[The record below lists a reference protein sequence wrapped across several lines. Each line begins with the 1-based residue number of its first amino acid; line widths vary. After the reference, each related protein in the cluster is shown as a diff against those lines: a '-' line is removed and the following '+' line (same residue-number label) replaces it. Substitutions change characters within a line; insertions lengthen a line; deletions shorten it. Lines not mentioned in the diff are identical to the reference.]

1 MSAAVA
7 VLRGANNADAASTVL
22 PPVSVA
28 VAVFVPAEKVADA
41 AIVVDPVDNDAVAV
55 ATPIDDAAAA
65 SVVDP
70 PVRLAVAV

>member
-1 MSAAVA
+1 
-7 VLRGANNADAASTVL
+7 
-22 PPVSVA
+22 
-28 VAVFVPAEKVADA
+28 
-41 AIVVDPVDNDAVAV
+41 VAV